1 MKVKGL
7 SIDVGFTN
15 MGFAFVEVD
24 LSLGGLKSI
33 ECIGLGLA
41 QTAKDQGKA
50 VRVSSDRLRRAQELH
65 EALHEAIGRYGAQVA
80 FAEIPGG
87 NTQSA
92 TAAYSLGI
100 AVGVLASC
108 SIPIIE
114 VSPMEVKAAVA
125 GRKVQK
131 GASKAEVIAWAEKHW
146 PEAPWM
152 RATGRATVKRPLA
165 PGSKETIT
173 VSLPAGRLT
182 NDNEHLADA
191 MATVA
196 AGIDTPAFKQLL
208 AIHQHAIPMSAHQR
222 PAPRRER
229 VNLL

>member
-1 MKVKGL
+1 MRVKGL
-7 SIDVGFTN
+7 SIDVGFAN

-24 LSLGGLKSI
+24 LEREGLKSI
-33 ECIGLGLA
+33 SCQGLELA
-41 QTAKDQGKA
+41 QTAKADGKA

-65 EALHEAIGRYGAQVA
+65 EALHKAISKSGARVA

-100 AVGVLASC
+100 AVGILASC
-108 SIPIIE
+108 SVPIIE

-131 GASKAEVIAWAEKHW
+131 GASKAEIIAWAANNW
-146 PEAPWM
+146 PEAPWI
-152 RATGRATVKRPLA
+152 RAAHAASSKGKRL
-165 PGSKETIT
+165 E
-173 VSLPAGRLT
+173 AGRLV

-191 MATVA
+191 MATVS
-196 AGIDTPAFKQLL
+196 AGIQTPAFKQLL
-208 AIHQHAIPMSAHQR
+208 SILSHAVSLSPDLR
-222 PAPRRER
+222 PSPRRER
-229 VNLL
+229 IHLL